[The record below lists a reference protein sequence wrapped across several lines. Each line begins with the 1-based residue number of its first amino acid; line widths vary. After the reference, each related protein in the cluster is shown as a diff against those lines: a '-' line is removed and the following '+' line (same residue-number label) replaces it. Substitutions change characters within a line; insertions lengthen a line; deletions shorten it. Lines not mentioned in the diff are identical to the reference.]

1 MGNIIITGGTGF
13 VGGHVWKFLGKL
25 GYNIEN
31 LSSKQFMNEDW
42 KLLDKDVEV
51 VIHCAWPKK
60 DLHSTEHLEF
70 AEMSCNFFNE
80 CQKRGIRVINI
91 GSSSEYGVKYEP
103 MHEEMMCEPH
113 TAYGIAKLSTTLYAK
128 KLGFNTLRIFSAWG
142 KGGSNFKSLFKDVDK
157 WGHHKDVR
165 HYIPV
170 EDIAKAVERMLH
182 AKHLYGEIINLAGE
196 YMVQSNMRV
205 SIIDSSDIEA
215 SKLENSKWNTYPQNQ
230 YERSYWTADL
240 TKMKKLLNL

>member
-13 VGGHVWKFLGKL
+13 VGSHVWKFLGKL
-25 GYNIEN
+25 GYNIKN

-113 TAYGIAKLSTTLYAK
+113 TTYGIAKLSTTLYAK
-128 KLGFNTLRIFSAWG
+128 KLGFNTLRIFSAYG
-142 KGGSNFKSLFKDVDK
+142 EGGSNFKSIYKKVDK
-157 WGHHKDVR
+157 WGHPRDR
-165 HYIPV
+165 RDYQSV
-170 EDIAKAVERMLH
+170 ETVAYAVERLLH
-182 AKHLYGEIINLAGE
+182 AQHLYGEIINICSGHE
-196 YMVQSNMRV
+196 TVN
-205 SIIDSSDIEA
+205 SDVAYAPWRQLGDVEA
-215 SKLENSKWNTYPQNQ
+215 ESKWHTYPQRQ
-230 YERSYWTADL
+230 YERSMWIGDE
-240 TKMKKLLNL
+240 TKMKRLLNL